1 MMLIPIIILS
11 LGPVLGLGST
21 LLFNGAQSAIFTDA
35 TTSCLTAFNTSLDCD
50 PLVQLLS
57 YDMDRLELTED
68 LLTALCTSS
77 CSSSLVQLES
87 AVSSSCGSY
96 ELDFN
101 GAYLSAVQV
110 VDLFTYKYNMSCLA
124 DSSGAFCLMVEE
136 SWDIAAL
143 NNSGNATWPMYT
155 NKTYPNFDDDP
166 DNGTPTEDID
176 GNLVDNSNPSPSFS
190 DYGLNLSVMLGQ
202 DYYQDGI
209 SMDYQGH
216 GWPTALDYDEY
227 PLEIQCSE
235 CFLAQYKLG
244 IESQWGEVY
253 DEVSD
258 QVWENVRQNCE
269 IEWQLAPANNLSTWP
284 WQSHGVGGVV
294 WSYNMTCGQT
304 VTYAGSADSNY
315 TTANDLAL
323 ENNVATAALL
333 ALNNQISWNSIPAGS
348 YCAPAS
354 CQVAIINETTSATN
368 YVGLYDN
375 VTATQFWQWNN
386 YMEPK
391 NLVEGEVVC
400 VGPPGGAY
408 TPVSA
413 TQAYTT
419 VYTTTAT
426 PAEPTP
432 SGTTPNCGLYYGV
445 VAGDSCNNVTLH
457 FSITLDQF
465 YAMNPSLF
473 TNCSNLLTGID
484 YCVATVV
491 ATTTSTAVATSTA
504 VPAPTQ
510 TVTGTTSTCYEW
522 YVVQSGD
529 SCENIEDQYG
539 ITLAYFRSL
548 NTYVDAAC
556 DNIWAD
562 YAYCVNGVAA
572 AASSSIT
579 TTTAAATTTT
589 APTSTRTYVAAPT
602 STVSGTTDECYEWY
616 VVQSGDSCEK
626 IDGLYDITLDYFIS
640 LNTYVDSACDNIWP
654 DYAYCVDGIAE

>member
-1 MMLIPIIILS
+1 MMLIPVIVLS
-11 LGPVLGLGST
+11 LGPILGLGST

-68 LLTALCTSS
+68 SLTALCTSS

-87 AVSSSCGSY
+87 AVSSGCGSY
-96 ELDFN
+96 EVDFN

-124 DSSGAFCLMVEE
+124 DSS
-136 SWDIAAL
+136 
-143 NNSGNATWPMYT
+143 
-155 NKTYPNFDDDP
+155 

-176 GNLVDNSNPSPSFS
+176 GNLVDNSDPSPSFS

-269 IEWQLAPANNLSTWP
+269 VQWQLAPANNLSTWP

-294 WSYNMTCGQT
+294 WSYNTTCGQT
-304 VTYAGSADSNY
+304 ITYAGSADSNY

-323 ENNVATAALL
+323 ENNVATAALM
-333 ALNNQISWNSIPAGS
+333 ALNDQISWNSIPAGS
-348 YCAPAS
+348 YCAPSS
-354 CQVAIINETTSATN
+354 CQVAIVNETTSATN
-368 YVGLYDN
+368 YVDLYDN

-391 NLVEGEVVC
+391 NLIEGEVVC

-432 SGTTPNCGLYYGV
+432 SGTIPNCGLYYGV
-445 VAGDSCNNVTLH
+445 VAGDSCSNVSLH

-473 TNCSNLLTGID
+473 ANCSNLLTGID

-491 ATTTSTAVATSTA
+491 AATTTSTAVATSTA

-529 SCENIEDQYG
+529 SCEKIDDLYG
-539 ITLAYFRSL
+539 ITLDYFRSL

-556 DNIWAD
+556 DNIWAN
-562 YAYCVNGVAA
+562 YAYCVNGIA
-572 AASSSIT
+572 
-579 TTTAAATTTT
+579 
-589 APTSTRTYVAAPT
+589 
-602 STVSGTTDECYEWY
+602 WY
-616 VVQSGDSCEK
+616 VVQSGDSCDK
-626 IDGLYDITLDYFIS
+626 IDGLYNITLSYFIS

-654 DYAYCVDGIAE
+654 DYAYCVDGAAE